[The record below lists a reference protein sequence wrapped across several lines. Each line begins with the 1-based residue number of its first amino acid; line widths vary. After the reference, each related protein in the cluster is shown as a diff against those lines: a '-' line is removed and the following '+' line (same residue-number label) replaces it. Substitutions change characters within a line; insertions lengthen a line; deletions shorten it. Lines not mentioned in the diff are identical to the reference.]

1 MCRRD
6 GYLSSLEERV
16 RRQLLQLVGGHV
28 QPVELLQQ
36 REGSLRDE
44 VQHVV
49 VQTQRVEAGHP
60 LRAAG
65 SRLKRDAAGVM
76 N

>member
-1 MCRRD
+1 M
-6 GYLSSLEERV
+6 YLSSLEERV
-16 RRQLLQLVGGHV
+16 WRQLLQLVGGDV
-28 QPVELLQQ
+28 KPVELLQQ
-36 REGSLRDE
+36 GESSLRDE

-60 LRAAG
+60 LQAAG
-65 SRLKRDAAGVM
+65 STFEEGRSGSGGEL